1 MKSVVLS
8 HSKGGVGK
16 TTAAVN
22 LAYLGAR
29 AGHATLLV
37 DLDAQG
43 AASYI
48 LRVDGVSGAK
58 AKQLAAGKRAVTDA
72 IVASDYPN
80 LDVLPASRS
89 LRKLDLMLED
99 RKPKKNG
106 TDGLGRVLERFGRE
120 HDLVVV
126 DAPAGIH
133 LEVERIAWP
142 VDLVLVPLVPSPL
155 AVGAF
160 RDFRAFLEKRVPKV
174 TIAAFFSMLDRRKR
188 LHKDTYAAVGA
199 EPGVWDV
206 AVPYVSVVEQM
217 AVRRA
222 PLASYN
228 HTGTAVEA
236 FDRLFA
242 LVSGALTLA

>member
-1 MKSVVLS
+1 MNSVVLS

-29 AGHATLLV
+29 AGHSTLLV

-48 LRVDGVSGAK
+48 LRVDGVGGAK
-58 AKQLAAGKRAVTDA
+58 AKQLAAGKRSVTDT

-89 LRKLDLMLED
+89 LRKLDLLLD
-99 RKPKKNG
+99 GRKTKKDG
-106 TDGLGRVLERFGRE
+106 ADGLARLLERFGRE

-155 AVGAF
+155 AVGAY
-160 RDFRAFLEKRVPKV
+160 RDFRAFLEKRVTDV
-174 TIAAFFSMLDRRKR
+174 AIAAFFSMLDRRKR

-206 AVPYVSVVEQM
+206 VVPYASVVEQM
-217 AVRRA
+217 AVRRE
-222 PLASYN
+222 PLASYT

-236 FDRLFA
+236 FDSLFA
-242 LVSGALTLA
+242 LVSRSLAL

>member
-22 LAYLGAR
+22 LAYLGGQ
-29 AGHATLLV
+29 AGHSTLLV

-48 LRVDGVSGAK
+48 LRVDGVVGAK
-58 AKQLAAGKRAVTDA
+58 AKKLAAGKRSVTAA

-80 LDVLPASRS
+80 LDVLPASQS
-89 LRKLDLMLED
+89 LRKLDLLLEG
-99 RKPKKNG
+99 RKAKKDG
-106 TDGLGRVLERFGRE
+106 QDGLARLLERFGRE

-155 AVGAF
+155 AVTAF
-160 RDFRAFLEKRVPKV
+160 RDFRAFLEKRVPDV
-174 TIAAFFSMLDRRKR
+174 TIAAFFSMMDRRKR
-188 LHKDTYAAVGA
+188 LHNDTYAAVGA

-206 AVPYVSVVEQM
+206 AVPYASVVERM
-217 AVRRA
+217 AARRA
-222 PLASYN
+222 PLPSFT
-228 HTGTAVEA
+228 HTGAAVES
-236 FDRLFA
+236 FQRLYGLVAQA
-242 LVSGALTLA
+242 LAL